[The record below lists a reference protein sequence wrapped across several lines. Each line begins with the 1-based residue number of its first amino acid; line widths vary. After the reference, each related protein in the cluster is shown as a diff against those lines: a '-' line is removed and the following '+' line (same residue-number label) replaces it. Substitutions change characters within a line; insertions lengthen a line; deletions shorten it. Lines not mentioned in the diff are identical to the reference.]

1 MSDKNLKQRDQ
12 IPQEYKWN
20 IEDMYPD
27 ESLWE
32 KDVDECIKRAENFK
46 DFSGK
51 LTESPQTLLSA
62 LRERDSIWQKLEHA
76 FVYAAMKKDEDNRV
90 DKYQAMDDKCGSAMA
105 KVAAAMSFF
114 TPELL
119 EAPESEILKFL
130 REEPGL
136 LQYDFMLKSMLR
148 EKEHILSAA
157 EENILAQI
165 SEITGAT

>member
-32 KDVDECIKRAENFK
+32 KDVDECIKRAEKFK

-51 LTESPQTLLSA
+51 LVESPQTLLAA

-76 FVYAAMKKDEDNRV
+76 FVYAAMKKDEDNRPPAV
-90 DKYQAMDDKCGSAMA
+90 
-105 KVAAAMSFF
+105 
-114 TPELL
+114 
-119 EAPESEILKFL
+119 
-130 REEPGL
+130 
-136 LQYDFMLKSMLR
+136 
-148 EKEHILSAA
+148 
-157 EENILAQI
+157 
-165 SEITGAT
+165 

>member
-1 MSDKNLKQRDQ
+1 MSEKNLKQRDQ

-76 FVYAAMKKDEDNRV
+76 FVYAAMKKTKTTEWINIRPWTIN
-90 DKYQAMDDKCGSAMA
+90 
-105 KVAAAMSFF
+105 AAARW
-114 TPELL
+114 
-119 EAPESEILKFL
+119 LKWRQPCPSSRL
-130 REEPGL
+130 NCWRRPNPR
-136 LQYDFMLKSMLR
+136 Y
-148 EKEHILSAA
+148 
-157 EENILAQI
+157 
-165 SEITGAT
+165 